1 MNKIISYA
9 KRIIEILITKAE
21 IEKEGFLTFKDKAI
35 PRLILNKHV
44 SI

>member
-21 IEKEGFLTFKDKAI
+21 IEKEDYSNI
-35 PRLILNKHV
+35 
-44 SI
+44 

>member
-21 IEKEGFLTFKDKAI
+21 IEKEDYFNI
-35 PRLILNKHV
+35 
-44 SI
+44 

>member
-21 IEKEGFLTFKDKAI
+21 IEKEGYSNI
-35 PRLILNKHV
+35 
-44 SI
+44 